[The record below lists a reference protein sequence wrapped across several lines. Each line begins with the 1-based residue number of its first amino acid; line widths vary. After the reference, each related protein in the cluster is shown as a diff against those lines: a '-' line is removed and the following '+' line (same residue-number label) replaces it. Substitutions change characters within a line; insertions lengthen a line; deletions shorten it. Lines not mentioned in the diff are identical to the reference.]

1 VPRSNHS
8 GSPTNPDDSV
18 PGGEAELVDGGTT
31 ADRLLA
37 NAARLFRTK
46 GYAATSTRELSELLG
61 LQKASL
67 YYHMGS
73 KEDLLFDLCISTLE
87 EVAQVFDEAISEGGT
102 SLEILHRLAT
112 RYLKEALED
121 ADKHATMLV
130 EIRALSE
137 ARRSDVIRRR
147 DFNVARVQEVVA
159 ACQAEGLLSDDVSPK
174 YLTLALFNL
183 LNWTIFWFS
192 SDGELT
198 IQEMGEL
205 LWSVFASGVTRH
217 DTAAKRPKSPSSTRR
232 ATKVVRDV

>member
-1 VPRSNHS
+1 MTKSDNS
-8 GSPTNPDDSV
+8 SSMSNPDDST
-18 PGGEAELVDGGTT
+18 PRGEAELEGGGTT

-46 GYAATSTRELSELLG
+46 GYAATSTRELSALLG

-87 EVAQVFDEAISEGGT
+87 EVAEIFDETIAEGGNT
-102 SLEILHRLAT
+102 LEILHQLAI
-112 RYLKEALED
+112 RYLKEALENG
-121 ADKHATMLV
+121 DKHATMLV

-137 ARRSDVIRRR
+137 LRRSDVIARR
-147 DFNVARVQEVVA
+147 DLNVAKVQQVVA
-159 ACQAEGLLSDDVSPK
+159 ACQTEGLLRDDVAAK

-183 LNWTIFWFS
+183 LNWAIFWFS
-192 SDGELT
+192 PDGELS

-217 DTAAKRPKSPSSTRR
+217 DVAASGE
-232 ATKVVRDV
+232 A